1 MTSFSFARPR
11 VAGAAVALAVAA
23 SASACATAGNAAA
36 RRASGF
42 DFARLADSIVNAPPL
57 HRAHIGIEVF
67 DPATGRI
74 LYAHNNERHFVPAS
88 NQKLWPTSTALHE
101 LGPDWRYRTPILA
114 LGANVQ
120 TGTAQAVVV
129 VGRGDPTWSSRFHST
144 RADSLAD
151 SLSRGPMDA
160 ARAAR
165 AQQRDLAAL
174 DSLADSLVAKGIRH
188 ITGDLIIDAS
198 YFDEAIIP

>member
-1 MTSFSFARPR
+1 MITPNIAR
-11 VAGAAVALAVAA
+11 AALLLTVTATG
-23 SASACATAGNAAA
+23 ACATAGGAT
-36 RRASGF
+36 RGRPSGF
-42 DFARLADSIVNAPPL
+42 DFARLADSIVASAPL

-165 AQQRDLAAL
+165 AQQRDLA
-174 DSLADSLVAKGIRH
+174 
-188 ITGDLIIDAS
+188 
-198 YFDEAIIP
+198 

>member
-42 DFARLADSIVNAPPL
+42 DFARLADSIVNTPPL
-57 HRAHIGIEVF
+57 DRAHIGIEVF

-74 LYAHNNERHFVPAS
+74 LYQHNAERRFVPAS
-88 NQKLWPTSTALHE
+88 NQKLWPTATALHE

-114 LGANVQ
+114 LGANAEA
-120 TGTAQAVVV
+120 GTAQALVV

-144 RADSLAD
+144 RADSVAD
-151 SLSRGPMDA
+151 SLATGPMDST
-160 ARAAR
+160 RAAR
-165 AQQRDLAAL
+165 ALQRDFAVLR
-174 DSLADSLVAKGIRH
+174 SEERRVG
-188 ITGDLIIDAS
+188 
-198 YFDEAIIP
+198 